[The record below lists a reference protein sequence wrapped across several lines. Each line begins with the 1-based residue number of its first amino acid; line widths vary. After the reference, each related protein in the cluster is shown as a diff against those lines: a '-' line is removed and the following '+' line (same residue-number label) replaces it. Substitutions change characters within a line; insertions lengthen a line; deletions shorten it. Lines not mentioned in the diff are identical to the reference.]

1 MATRMAGKV
10 VVEAVCR
17 ELAGEVAAIRRDH
30 GVTPTLAV
38 VLIGDDPASATYVNS
53 KRKAAADLGM
63 DTRDHIHPQG
73 LGQDALMRL
82 VAELN
87 RDDKVHGI
95 LVQLPLP
102 GGLDEARVLEAIDP
116 GKDVDG
122 LHPTNLGRLL
132 IGQPTLVSCTP
143 AGVMAILDHYG
154 IALSGKSA
162 VVVGRSRLVGKP
174 VAQLLIARDATVT
187 TCHSKTPDLAAVT
200 RRADVLVVAAGRQHL
215 IGADHVKPGAA
226 VVDVGIHRRSD
237 GTLTGD
243 VDLAAVEPLAGAI
256 TPVPGGVGPTTVA
269 MLMRNTVRACQLR
282 IGAR

>member
-1 MATRMAGKV
+1 MAIRMAGQP
-10 VVEAVCR
+10 VVEAVYR
-17 ELAGEVAAIRRDH
+17 DLATEVAAIRRDH

-53 KRKAAADLGM
+53 KRKTAADLGM
-63 DTRDHIHPQG
+63 DTRDHIYPQG
-73 LGQDALMRL
+73 VGQGELMAL

-102 GGLDEARVLEAIDP
+102 RGLDESRVLESVDAA
-116 GKDVDG
+116 KDVDG

-132 IGQPTLVSCTP
+132 IGKPTLVSCTP

-174 VAQLLIARDATVT
+174 VAQLLIARDAVVT

-200 RRADVLVVAAGRQHL
+200 RQADVLVVAAGRQHL
-215 IGADHVKPGAA
+215 IGAQHVKPGAA
-226 VVDVGIHRRSD
+226 VVDVGIHRRPD
-237 GTLTGD
+237 GKLTGD
-243 VDLAAVEPLAGAI
+243 VDFAAVEPIAGAI

-269 MLMRNTVRACQLR
+269 MLMRNTVTACKLQ